1 TISRNSQTG
10 NQLVLLVI
18 ALNRKV
24 TFINTISHLLG
35 HFLGLNPGT
44 LLLILTITRSSL
56 SVLAISFQLLFPIQI
71 ALNLTIFN
79 IPLRPTR
86 LIIISFVLRHYFW
99 SDNFINLTILPIT

>member
-24 TFINTISHLLG
+24 TFINTISRLLR

-56 SVLAISFQLLFPIQI
+56 SLLAISF
-71 ALNLTIFN
+71 
-79 IPLRPTR
+79 
-86 LIIISFVLRHYFW
+86 
-99 SDNFINLTILPIT
+99 